1 MIIAFIKMVRSLPA
15 QLDLPL
21 RKHGGKRKG
30 AGRKRG
36 HRVRHVRRPN
46 VAATKP
52 LHITLRAARDVPNL
66 RRWHSAAAIGATFKK
81 IAANPLPVRVIQFSI
96 QRDHMHMIVESD
108 GRGSLT
114 SGMRALTI
122 RLAKA
127 VNKRLDRHGKVFGDR
142 YHARPL
148 RTPYEVRKALIYVL
162 HNHKKH
168 GYTHLIDTLSSA
180 PWFDFAE
187 QPARRT
193 DPPPTTE
200 PILWLLTIGWRK
212 HGPISIHDAP
222 RPK

>member
-1 MIIAFIKMVRSLPA
+1 MARRLPA
-15 QLDLPL
+15 QLDLPV
-21 RKHGGKRKG
+21 RMHGGKRRR

-36 HRVRHVRRPN
+36 YRVSHRTRPK
-46 VAATKP
+46 VAATEP

-66 RRWHSAAAIGATFKK
+66 RGWHPAAAIGAALKK
-81 IAANPLPVRVIQFSI
+81 LAAAPCAVRVIEFSI
-96 QRDHMHMIVESD
+96 QRDHIHMIVESD
-108 GRGSLT
+108 GRASLT
-114 SGMRALTI
+114 SGMRSITI

-127 VNKRLDRHGKVFGDR
+127 VNKRLGRSGQVFGDR

-148 RTPYEVRKALIYVL
+148 TTPYEVRKALIYVL

-168 GYTHLIDTLSSA
+168 GHTGLIDKLSSA

-200 PILWLLTIGWRK
+200 PILWLLTIGWHK
-212 HGPISIHDAP
+212 HGPISIHDHPAEP
-222 RPK
+222 RRRRRR